1 MYYSALFFLTLS
13 RKTNE
18 HGTCKTKTKN
28 IYMQKLAY
36 PLIMRKISCFVENF
50 LKIFIK
56 KVTLVLKVHKI
67 FY

>member
-1 MYYSALFFLTLS
+1 
-13 RKTNE
+13 
-18 HGTCKTKTKN
+18 
-28 IYMQKLAY
+28 MQKLAY